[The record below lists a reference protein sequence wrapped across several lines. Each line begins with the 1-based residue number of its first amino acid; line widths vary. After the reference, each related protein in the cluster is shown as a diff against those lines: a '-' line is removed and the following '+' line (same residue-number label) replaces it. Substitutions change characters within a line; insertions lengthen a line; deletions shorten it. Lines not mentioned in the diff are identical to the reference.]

1 MIWAPAGL
9 SAKFGTLSSFP
20 VYASG
25 RFMAIA
31 SNHPQA
37 LLQEQL
43 ITPHTAAIPG
53 AGWWKCLKHRI
64 FNQ

>member
-1 MIWAPAGL
+1 
-9 SAKFGTLSSFP
+9 
-20 VYASG
+20 
-25 RFMAIA
+25 MAIA

-53 AGWWKCLKHRI
+53 AKRWKCLKHRI
-64 FNQ
+64 FKKKHKK